1 MANPQACRIDERRA
15 LSLAHGLLSAHRVDG
30 FVSWLHEHRT
40 PRAVAARWLAAR
52 ASALRFLLFSMAGF
66 FKSLLQRFTKPNI
79 DWDELE
85 ASLIAGDLGPKLAL
99 QIVSDLQAQQRQLH
113 GADIVKVARDHV
125 RKILPPQNPALT
137 PLADGRPKVLLIV
150 GVNGVGKTTS
160 TAKLAHL
167 LHRQGHGVVLAAAD
181 TFRAA
186 AVEQLEVWSQ
196 RLGVPLVKGPP
207 NSDPAA
213 VCFEGYER
221 AVKSGAAFLLCDTAG
236 RLHTKHNLM
245 EELRKVK
252 RVLGRKD
259 PSSPHEVMLVVDAT
273 TGSNA
278 LQQAREFHKAVPLTG
293 LIVTKLDGSGKGGV
307 LVPIQQELGVPT
319 RFIGLGERVEDFQA
333 FDPAR
338 FVDELL

>member
-1 MANPQACRIDERRA
+1 MKAP
-15 LSLAHGLLSAHRVDG
+15 
-30 FVSWLHEHRT
+30 
-40 PRAVAARWLAAR
+40 P
-52 ASALRFLLFSMAGF
+52 MAGF
-66 FKSLLQRFTKPNI
+66 FKSLLQRFTKPDI

-85 ASLIAGDLGPKLAL
+85 ASLISGDLGPRLAV
-99 QIVSDLQAQQRQLH
+99 QIVGDLQGQQRKLH
-113 GADIVKVARDHV
+113 GADIIQVAREHV
-125 RKILPPQNPALT
+125 RKILPENIQPLT
-137 PLADGRPKVLLIV
+137 PFTDGRPKVLLIV

-167 LHRQGHGVVLAAAD
+167 LQKAGHGVVLAAAD

-196 RLGVPLVKGPP
+196 RLHIPLVKGPP

-213 VCFEGYER
+213 VCFEGYEK
-221 AVKSGAAFLLCDTAG
+221 ALKSGAAYLICDTAG

-245 EELRKVK
+245 EEMKKVH

-259 PSSPHEVMLVVDAT
+259 PTSPHEVILVVDAT

-278 LQQAREFHKAVPLTG
+278 LQQAREFHKAIPLTG

-319 RFIGLGERVEDFQA
+319 RFIGLGERVEDFQT
-333 FDPAR
+333 FDPKR